1 MDPSWKCSSRSSS
14 YGYKTTIW
22 WFHKFWGDLQNI
34 VITMFVTINHD
45 HPWPRTNLGLRECF
59 YKIWLVVGNMF
70 FMFPYIG
77 NFIIP
82 TDFHRF
88 QRGWKIYKHWL
99 VVSNMNFIFHFGGCS
114 IDELTRCHFGSSP
127 GHRLSFLLQPS
138 NGRWGRRRV
147 EGPGQEKTTT
157 RRVWRDWNP
166 SEISPEEETT
176 ATRNRGWIPS
186 DNPGGC
192 ET

>member
-1 MDPSWKCSSRSSS
+1 MDIGCPKMCWSAEHLFKAEKCRDVFSVE
-14 YGYKTTIW
+14 KLTLTTMI
-22 WFHKFWGDLQNI
+22 FWQ
-34 VITMFVTINHD
+34 
-45 HPWPRTNLGLRECF
+45 
-59 YKIWLVVGNMF
+59 
-70 FMFPYIG
+70 
-77 NFIIP
+77 IP
-82 TDFHRF
+82 TALRAGNIWCCGDP
-88 QRGWKIYKHWL
+88 KHDL
-99 VVSNMNFIFHFGGCS
+99 CMVHVLGGCS

-138 NGRWGRRRV
+138 NGRWGRWRV

-166 SEISPEEETT
+166 SEISPEEEAT